1 MQLQLI
7 IVNCNMILVAKCK
20 YNGCIVG
27 ASINAS
33 TNPWDP
39 DMEEKLAC
47 KIQSDE
53 IRKLILFYAHIMR
66 VPDLWRCLGVQK
78 VYEVL
83 VFSQYIS
90 KT

>member
-1 MQLQLI
+1 MQLLFI
-7 IVNCNMILVAKCK
+7 LVNYIVILVAKCK

-27 ASINAS
+27 ACINTS

-47 KIQSDE
+47 KIQSDD

-83 VFSQYIS
+83 
-90 KT
+90 